1 MAEERGARLIPHG
14 WNTAVGLATDL
25 QLASALPK
33 TDLVEYKT
41 GSPYMDEVA
50 AGSWELDEDGALTIP
65 DEPGASG
72 LDWTRRQLLGTQGG
86 GHDKVALLLSYGTT
100 RVLLA
105 GDAEAKGRG
114 VHSERPLHKALNG
127 E

>member
-50 AGSWELDEDGALTIP
+50 AGCWELDEDDALTIP
-65 DEPGASG
+65 DEPGLGLG
-72 LDWTRRQLLGTQGG
+72 LDPEAVARYSGGRDLL
-86 GHDKVALLLSYGTT
+86 
-100 RVLLA
+100 
-105 GDAEAKGRG
+105 E
-114 VHSERPLHKALNG
+114 P
-127 E
+127 

>member
-41 GSPYMDEVA
+41 GPPYMDEVA
-50 AGSWELDEDGALTIP
+50 AGCWELDEDGALTIP
-65 DEPGASG
+65 DEPGIGLELDPEAVARYSG
-72 LDWTRRQLLGTQGG
+72 GRDLL
-86 GHDKVALLLSYGTT
+86 
-100 RVLLA
+100 
-105 GDAEAKGRG
+105 E
-114 VHSERPLHKALNG
+114 P
-127 E
+127 